1 MAGGLL
7 SIVSEGSAN
16 IILTGNPS
24 KTFFKTTYCKY
35 TNFGLQKF
43 RLDYDGSRELKL
55 TQPSVFTFKMKRY
68 ADLLMDT
75 YLVVNLPDIW
85 SPVWEPSESTGEV
98 YSPYNFKWINDLGTQ
113 MIEEIEITCGSMTLQ
128 KYSGRYLSAMVDRDF
143 SSEKKEL
150 FNEMT
155 GNVAEYNDPAHWNAR
170 AKNLVGGGYYY
181 PNAAYTTNSDG
192 AEPSIRGKT
201 LYIPLNTW
209 FTLQSK
215 CAFPL
220 VSLQYNELVINVTMR
235 PIQDLFKV
243 RNVKDTPNVVPNFT
257 PYVRP
262 DFNNSDFHM
271 YRFLQTPPSTSLDK
285 DNYSNQTQ
293 TWNADVHLLSTYCFL
308 SEDEQQLFAAKD
320 QVYLVKDIFEYTFL
334 DVIGSSRVK
343 LESSSGLV
351 SSWMWYFQRNDAFMR
366 NEWTN
371 YSNWAYESIPQN
383 IILDSTMNLYITGNF
398 NSGNHYEIMETG
410 AILLSGEFRENTQ
423 PSEVY
428 NYVEKYTRTAGCAKN
443 GLYCYNFCLDT
454 SPYTYQPSGALN
466 MSKFKNIEL
475 EFTTFLPPLDSEG
488 SNLEINCDEDGQ
500 PVSIVQKPAGS
511 LYAYNYNLYLFE
523 ERYNILSFIGG
534 NCGMMYAR

>member
-85 SPVWEPSESTGEV
+85 SPVWEPSESTGQE
-98 YSPYNFKWINDLGTQ
+98 YSPYNFKWINDIGTQ
-113 MIEEIEITCGSMTLQ
+113 MIEEIEITCGSMILQ

-181 PNAAYTTNSDG
+181 PNAVYTTNSNG

-285 DNYSNQTQ
+285 ENYSNQTQ

-371 YSNWAYESIPQN
+371 YSNWAYESVPQN
-383 IILDSTMNLYITGNF
+383 ITLDPNGFYITGNF

-428 NYVEKYTRTAGCAKN
+428 NYVEKYTRTAGYAKN

>member
-85 SPVWEPSESTGEV
+85 SPVWEPSESTGQE
-98 YSPYNFKWINDLGTQ
+98 YSPYNFKWINDIGTQ
-113 MIEEIEITCGSMTLQ
+113 MIEEIEITCGSMILQ
-128 KYSGRYLSAMVDRDF
+128 KYSGRYLSAMVERDF

-181 PNAAYTTNSDG
+181 PNAVYTANSNG

-235 PIQDLFKV
+235 PIQDLFQV

-428 NYVEKYTRTAGCAKN
+428 NYVEKYTRTAGYAKN

-488 SNLEINCDEDGQ
+488 SNLEINCDQDGQ

>member
-43 RLDYDGSRELKL
+43 RLDFDGSRELKL

-75 YLVVNLPDIW
+75 YLVITLPDIW
-85 SPVWEPSESTGEV
+85 SPVWGPSQSTGEQ
-98 YSPYNFKWINDLGTQ
+98 YSPYNFKWIKDLGTQ
-113 MIEEIEITCGSMTLQ
+113 MIQEIEITCGSMTLQ
-128 KYSGRYLSAMVDRDF
+128 KYSGRYLNAMVDRDF
-143 SSEKKEL
+143 SSEKKDL
-150 FNEMT
+150 FNKMT
-155 GNVAEYNDPAHWNAR
+155 GNVAELNDPAHWNAR
-170 AKNLVGGGYYY
+170 TNNLTGAANFY
-181 PNAAYTTNSDG
+181 PNAVHTTNTDG
-192 AEPSIRGKT
+192 AEPSIRGRT

-235 PIQDLFKV
+235 PIQDLFQV
-243 RNVKDTPNVVPNFT
+243 RNVKDSANKF

-262 DFNNSDFHM
+262 DFNDSDFHM
-271 YRFLQTPPSTSLDK
+271 YRFLQTPPADSIVK
-285 DNYSNQTQ
+285 ENYSNQTQ

-320 QVYLVKDIFEYTFL
+320 QVYLVKDIFEYDFL
-334 DVIGSSRVK
+334 NVIGSSRIK
-343 LESSSGLV
+343 LESSNGLV
-351 SSWMWYFQRNDAFMR
+351 SSWMWYFQRNDAFLR

-371 YSNWAYESIPQN
+371 YSNWAYEDIPQN
-383 IILDSTMNLYITGNF
+383 ITLDSKGFYVTGDF
-398 NSGNHYEIMETG
+398 NSGNQYEIMETG
-410 AILLSGEFRENTQ
+410 AIMLSGEYRENTQ

-428 NYVEKYTRTAGCAKN
+428 NYVEKYTRTAGSAKN

-466 MSKFKNIEL
+466 MNKFKNIEL
-475 EFTTFLPPLDSEG
+475 EFTTFLPPIDSEG

-500 PVSIVQKPAGS
+500 PINIVQKPAGS
-511 LYAYNYNLYLFE
+511 LYVYNYNLHLFE
-523 ERYNILSFIGG
+523 ERYNILAFIGG
-534 NCGMMYAR
+534 NWGMMYAR

>member
-85 SPVWEPSESTGEV
+85 SPVWEPSESTGQE

-181 PNAAYTTNSDG
+181 PNAVYTTNSDG

-235 PIQDLFKV
+235 PIQDLFQV

-285 DNYSNQTQ
+285 ENYSNQTQ

-383 IILDSTMNLYITGNF
+383 ITLDPNGFYITGNF

>member
-85 SPVWEPSESTGEV
+85 SPVWEPSESTGQE
-98 YSPYNFKWINDLGTQ
+98 YSPYNFKWINDIGTQ
-113 MIEEIEITCGSMTLQ
+113 MIEEIEITCGSMILQ
-128 KYSGRYLSAMVDRDF
+128 KYSGRYLSAMVERDF

-181 PNAAYTTNSDG
+181 PNAVYTANSNG

-235 PIQDLFKV
+235 PIQDLFQV

-371 YSNWAYESIPQN
+371 YSNWAYESVPQN
-383 IILDSTMNLYITGNF
+383 ITLDPNGFYITGNF

-428 NYVEKYTRTAGCAKN
+428 NYVEKYTRTAGYAKN

-488 SNLEINCDEDGQ
+488 SNLEINCDQDGQ

>member
-85 SPVWEPSESTGEV
+85 SPVWEPSESTGQE
-98 YSPYNFKWINDLGTQ
+98 YSPYNFKWINDIGTQ
-113 MIEEIEITCGSMTLQ
+113 MIEEIEITCGSMILQ

-181 PNAAYTTNSDG
+181 PNAVYTANSNG

-235 PIQDLFKV
+235 PIQDLFQV

-293 TWNADVHLLSTYCFL
+293 TWDADVHLLSTYCFL

-371 YSNWAYESIPQN
+371 YSNWAYESVPQN
-383 IILDSTMNLYITGNF
+383 ITLDPNGFYITGNF

-428 NYVEKYTRTAGCAKN
+428 NYVEKYTRTAGYAKN

-488 SNLEINCDEDGQ
+488 SNLEINCDQDGQ

>member
-85 SPVWEPSESTGEV
+85 SPVWEPSESTGQV

-128 KYSGRYLSAMVDRDF
+128 KYSGRYLSAMVERDF

-170 AKNLVGGGYYY
+170 AKNLVGAGYYY

-243 RNVKDTPNVVPNFT
+243 RNVKDSANKF

-428 NYVEKYTRTAGCAKN
+428 NYVEKYTRTAGYAKN

-488 SNLEINCDEDGQ
+488 SNLEINCDQDGQ